1 MLLKQCAL
9 VLAVC
14 LAVLS
19 VRTKVFAQAWV
30 PAKGEGSLTTVYQK
44 VDVRDHF
51 DDDGDVED
59 RGQIHT
65 HNLITYLEYGLTDKL
80 ALDFELAYVASKWVG
95 QGRRPHGP

>member
-1 MLLKQCAL
+1 MLRKQCTVVL
-9 VLAVC
+9 VTC
-14 LAVLS
+14 LTGLTFCVQ
-19 VRTKVFAQAWV
+19 VFAQAWV

-65 HNLITYLEYGLTDKL
+65 HNFITYLEYGLTDKL
-80 ALDFELAYVASKWVG
+80 ALDFEMAYVASKS
-95 QGRRPHGP
+95 RRRSSA